1 MRFTRSF
8 PDQRGTALVEFAF
21 VLPIFLLLVI
31 GMLHFGKAFNYW
43 INETHLANEAARFAT
58 VNKNPGGT
66 TSTLQQYIQ
75 AQADTPELRDGGT
88 DSVPD
93 PMKVCIEFPQG
104 QVVGAPVKV
113 TVSTDYHWIPFLA
126 DQVPGTGKVTVKG
139 TATMRL
145 EALPTNYSAGCV
157 GGAA

>member
-1 MRFTRSF
+1 
-8 PDQRGTALVEFAF
+8 V
-21 VLPIFLLLVI
+21 
-31 GMLHFGKAFNYW
+31 
-43 INETHLANEAARFAT
+43 

-66 TSTLQQYIQ
+66 TSTLQQYIK

-93 PMKVCIEFPQG
+93 SMKVCIEFPQG
-104 QVVGAPVKV
+104 QVVGAPVTV
-113 TVSTDYHWIPFLA
+113 TVSTNYHWLPFLA
-126 DQVPGTGKVTVKG
+126 DALSGTSVTVRG
-139 TATMRL
+139 SATMRL

>member
-1 MRFTRSF
+1 MRSTRSL
-8 PDQRGTALVEFAF
+8 DDERGTALVEFAF
-21 VLPIFLLLVI
+21 VLPILLLLVI

-43 INETHLANEAARFAT
+43 INETHLANEAARFAV

-75 AQADTPELRDGGT
+75 AQADTPELRNGGT
-88 DSVPD
+88 DAVPD
-93 PMKVCIEFPQG
+93 PIKVCIEFPQG
-104 QVVGAPVKV
+104 QVVGAPVTV
-113 TVSTDYHWIPFLA
+113 TVSTDYHWLPFLSRELDA
-126 DQVPGTGKVTVKG
+126 TQLTVSG
-139 TATMRL
+139 SATMRL